1 MTVQTTEKRKALG
14 RGLDS
19 LLPKRPATPI
29 APAGPAQSGPAAA
42 PPPPLHD
49 GEAVEQIPLA
59 AIDRN
64 PFQTRS
70 YMSESSLEE
79 LTESIKAAG
88 VIEPVIVRKAEG
100 GRYQLIAGERRWA
113 ASKKAGKTTVPAVVK
128 QVSNEQA
135 MEMTIIENLQRE
147 DLNALDQAMAYDR
160 LSREFGLTQEQMA
173 QKTGKPR
180 SEVANYLR
188 LLKLPGAVKM
198 GVQQGTISFSHAKVL
213 MSLEDPELIVKVAI
227 KMVKDALSVRQLE
240 DLCYEV
246 KHPVEK
252 AQAAAKYVDP
262 NVREAEKELERALGV
277 RVRIKDWRGKG
288 KIVIEYKSLEDFDRV
303 VEMLAK
309 K

>member
-19 LLPKRPATPI
+19 LLPKRPAAPV
-29 APAGPAQSGPAAA
+29 APAVPAASSPAAA
-42 PPPPLHD
+42 PAALHD
-49 GEAVEQIPLA
+49 GEAVEQIPLE
-59 AIDRN
+59 AIERN

-70 YMSESSLEE
+70 YMSENSLEE

-113 ASKKAGKTTVPAVVK
+113 ASKRAGKKTIPAVVV

-147 DLNALDQAMAYDR
+147 DLNALDQATAYER

-188 LLKLPGAVKM
+188 LLKLPGAVKV

-213 MSLEDPELIVKVAI
+213 MSLEDSELILKVAI

-246 KHPVEK
+246 KHPAEPTK
-252 AQAAAKYVDP
+252 ATAKYVDP

-277 RVRIKDWRGKG
+277 RVRIKDKRGKG
-288 KIVIEYKSLEDFDRV
+288 KIVIEYRSLEDFDRV
-303 VEMLAK
+303 IEVLSK